1 MESMMKQRLGP
12 CLFLLVCTVAA
23 AWTAP
28 ARGSEVYTWTDENGV
43 VHYSDAPSADK
54 AAKIVEVEEG
64 SRPESGDADPY
75 PAEADSPPAEDL
87 DSEPDD
93 TAMTPAQQKREK
105 LARERAER
113 REEQAETERLCTL
126 HRQRL
131 ERMEPARR
139 IFHTNEQGESVRL
152 DDDRRLELIDESRD
166 FLADNCD

>member
-1 MESMMKQRLGP
+1 MKQRLGP
-12 CLFLLVCTVAA
+12 YLLLLICTMTV

-43 VHYSDAPSADK
+43 VHYGDAPHAAGK
-54 AAKIVEVEEG
+54 AAKVIEVEDG
-64 SRPESGDADPY
+64 SRPESGDSDPD
-75 PAEADSPPAEDL
+75 PAEPDSPPAEDV

-93 TAMTPAQQKREK
+93 AARTPAQEKREK
-105 LARERAER
+105 MARERAER
-113 REEQAETERLCTL
+113 RQTQAETDRLCAL

-131 ERMEPARR
+131 ESMEPARR
-139 IFHTNEQGESVRL
+139 VFYTNEQGESVRM